1 MARPAAGAL
10 SGAPS
15 PDDAARAVP
24 AAADARHQIRDWY
37 AHLMSERRMSEATL
51 INYHRDLTRF
61 FEFLVDHLGGAASID
76 DLAKLELRDFRAFI
90 SHRRRDGLQS
100 RSIARVQS
108 SVRSFFR
115 YLDRAKIISN
125 AAVTALRS
133 PKLPHALPKP
143 LTEKEAAKLL
153 DAMTGT
159 EEDEKS
165 KTHRK
170 EQGKKEPAW
179 IALRDAAVLT
189 LLYGCGLRVSEALS
203 LNRKAAPLGETIRI
217 TGKGNKERVVPVLPV
232 AREAVE
238 KYLTLCPHS
247 LAPDGPLFVG
257 VRGKRL
263 DQRQVRE
270 VMIRMRVRLEL
281 PEKASP
287 HALRHSFAT
296 HLLAGGG
303 DLRAI
308 QELLGHASLSTTQM
322 YTEVNA
328 ARLLDVYDKAQQKR
342 GWVVAVSLSPAH
354 TMRKENTGYITLL
367 EGLGVEGDAH
377 MGTTVKHRSRVAR
390 DPSQPNLRQVHLIHD
405 ELLDELQGK
414 GFTITPGEMGE
425 NITTRGIDLLALA
438 TGTELHLG
446 KSAVVKVTG
455 LRNPCTQL
463 DGLQPGLMNAVL
475 DRDAEGNLIRKA
487 GIMGVVVKG
496 GEIRPEDT
504 IRVVPPEGEAVPL
517 QPV

>member
-15 PDDAARAVP
+15 PDEAARAVP
-24 AAADARHQIRDWY
+24 AAADAQQQIRDWY

-51 INYHRDLTRF
+51 INYHRDITRF

-100 RSIARVQS
+100 RSIARTQS

-125 AAVTALRS
+125 AAVNALRA

-143 LTEKEAAKLL
+143 LTEKEARKLIN
-153 DAMTGT
+153 AASGT
-159 EEDEKS
+159 SDPESPAEEP
-165 KTHRK
+165 
-170 EQGKKEPAW
+170 QKEPAW

-203 LNRKAAPLGETIRI
+203 LNRKAAPLDETIRI

-232 AREAVE
+232 AREAVD
-238 KYLTLCPHS
+238 KYLALCPHG
-247 LAPDGPLFVG
+247 LAPDSPLFVG

-270 VMIRMRVRLEL
+270 VMIRMRVWLKL

-308 QELLGHASLSTTQM
+308 QELLGHASLSTTQR
-322 YTEVNA
+322 YTAVDGGRLGAVYA
-328 ARLLDVYDKAQQKR
+328 A
-342 GWVVAVSLSPAH
+342 AH
-354 TMRKENTGYITLL
+354 PR
-367 EGLGVEGDAH
+367 
-377 MGTTVKHRSRVAR
+377 AR
-390 DPSQPNLRQVHLIHD
+390 
-405 ELLDELQGK
+405 
-414 GFTITPGEMGE
+414 
-425 NITTRGIDLLALA
+425 
-438 TGTELHLG
+438 
-446 KSAVVKVTG
+446 
-455 LRNPCTQL
+455 
-463 DGLQPGLMNAVL
+463 
-475 DRDAEGNLIRKA
+475 
-487 GIMGVVVKG
+487 
-496 GEIRPEDT
+496 
-504 IRVVPPEGEAVPL
+504 
-517 QPV
+517 

>member
-1 MARPAAGAL
+1 MARPATGAL

-24 AAADARHQIRDWY
+24 AAADAQHQIRDWY

-51 INYHRDLTRF
+51 INYHRDITRF

-100 RSIARVQS
+100 RSIARAQS

-143 LTEKEAAKLL
+143 LTEREAKTLL
-153 DAMTGT
+153 NAASGTGDAESSA
-159 EEDEKS
+159 EEP
-165 KTHRK
+165 
-170 EQGKKEPAW
+170 KKEPAW

-203 LNRKAAPLGETIRI
+203 LNRKAAPLGETLRI
-217 TGKGNKERVVPVLPV
+217 IGKGNKERIVPVLPA

-238 KYLTLCPHS
+238 KYLALCPHG
-247 LAPDGPLFVG
+247 LQPDDPLFVG
-257 VRGKRL
+257 LRGKRL
-263 DQRQVRE
+263 DQRHVRE
-270 VMIRMRVRLEL
+270 VMIRLRLRLDL

-322 YTEVNA
+322 YTEVNT
-328 ARLLDVYDKAQQKR
+328 ARLLEIYDMAQQKR

-354 TMRKENTGYITLL
+354 TMRKENTARITLL

-377 MGTTVKHRSRVAR
+377 MGVTVKHRSRVAR
-390 DPSQPNLRQVHLIHD
+390 DPTQPNLRQVHLIHA
-405 ELLDELQGK
+405 ELLDELKEK
-414 GFTITPGEMGE
+414 GFTIEPGEMGE
-425 NITTRGIDLLALA
+425 NVTTRGIDLLALA
-438 TGTELHLG
+438 TGTELYIG
-446 KSAVVKVTG
+446 ENAVVKVTG

-463 DGLQPGLMNAVL
+463 DGFQPGLMKAVL
-475 DRDAEGNLIRKA
+475 DRDAEDNLIRTA

-496 GEIRPEDT
+496 GEIRPGDT
-504 IRVVPPEGEAVPL
+504 IRAVPPEGEAVPM